1 MAITFSKKNGIANVI
16 KEHVET
22 HYNEME
28 PDLINLQL
36 SVMVAPAS
44 STPFILVAPSEQFLS
59 TATTIWT
66 RSAVGRTDVSALIA
80 NIQNSSPQQSERS
93 EFWEA
98 NVSCGQHLS
107 WEQWQ
112 PILKTVA
119 SVLKRENVGPDAY
132 MLFAQIFLGKIQC
145 TDKQREELFVCIQP
159 PHTKN
164 TLMNKMLEKQNT
176 LLKKISNTSPRHEL
190 KRKFKG

>member
-1 MAITFSKKNGIANVI
+1 MAINYNVVKHKFVTENFSQ
-16 KEHVET
+16 EDFT
-22 HYNEME
+22 NEME
-28 PDLINLQL
+28 CINLPL
-36 SVMVAPAS
+36 ENIRVASEFSSVSTRFS
-44 STPFILVAPSEQFLS
+44 SMAQH
-59 TATTIWT
+59 IWSSSSH
-66 RSAVGRTDVSALIA
+66 RGNNAAELLEIS
-80 NIQNSSPQQSERS
+80 IQNSTPTQCSSS

-98 NVSCGQHLS
+98 NVAVGKHLS

-119 SVLKRENVGPDAY
+119 SVLKHENVDPDAY
-132 MLFAQIFLGKIQC
+132 MLFAQIFLGKMQC
-145 TDKQREELFVCIQP
+145 TDKQREEFFACIQP